1 MLSKGSLVEP
11 SHKKRRSAST
21 KVIMDSAN
29 NPLTEV
35 HMTMGKLQDKNN
47 EEEEPV
53 DTN

>member
-1 MLSKGSLVEP
+1 MLLKGSLVEP
-11 SHKKRRSAST
+11 SYKKRISAST
-21 KVIMDSAN
+21 KVITDSAN

-35 HMTMGKLQDKNN
+35 HMTMGKLQDKKN

>member
-1 MLSKGSLVEP
+1 MMLLKGSLVEP

-21 KVIMDSAN
+21 KMIMDN